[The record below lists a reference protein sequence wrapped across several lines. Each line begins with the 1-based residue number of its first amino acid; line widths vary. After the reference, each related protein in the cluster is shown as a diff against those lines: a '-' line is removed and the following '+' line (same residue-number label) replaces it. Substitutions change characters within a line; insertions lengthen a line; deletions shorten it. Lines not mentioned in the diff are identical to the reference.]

1 MKEYERIIGQLKTR
15 RAELGLRL
23 SKIEQDASKPYARD
37 SEEQAL
43 EREEDDVIDA
53 LDEGILAELKQIS
66 DALARIERNEY
77 GICIGCKEKIP
88 IERLEALPYTDRCIA
103 CAEAK

>member
-1 MKEYERIIGQLKTR
+1 MNEYERIIGQLKNR

-23 SKIEQDASKPYARD
+23 SKIEQDASKPYSRD
-37 SEEQAL
+37 SEDQAL

-53 LDEGILAELKQIS
+53 LNQAILAELEQIS
-66 DALARIERNEY
+66 DALARIGRNEY

-88 IERLEALPYTDRCIA
+88 IERLEALPYTDHCIA
-103 CAEAK
+103 CAEAQ